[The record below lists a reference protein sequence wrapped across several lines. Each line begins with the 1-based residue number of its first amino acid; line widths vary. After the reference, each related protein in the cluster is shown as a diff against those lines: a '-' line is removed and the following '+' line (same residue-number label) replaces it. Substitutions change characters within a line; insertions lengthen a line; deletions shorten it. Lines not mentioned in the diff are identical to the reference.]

1 MAGRLTEQLRKATRE
16 QSRLHPVDMDDGLDG
31 GRGETESDRAHG
43 PFGWVSLL
51 VVAALVVGGWFVM
64 RQLQADSKMQDC
76 VMSGRKNCAPVD
88 TDSMH
93 GTSTPP

>member
-16 QSRLHPVDMDDGLDG
+16 QSRLHPVDTDDVLG
-31 GRGETESDRAHG
+31 GGDGETETGRAHS

-51 VVAALVVGGWFVM
+51 VVAVLVVGGWFVI

>member
-1 MAGRLTEQLRKATRE
+1 MAGRLTDELRKATRE
-16 QSRLHPVDMDDGLDG
+16 QSRLRPVATEDDLG
-31 GRGETESDRAHG
+31 GEADSDRSRS

-51 VVAALVVGGWFVM
+51 VVAALVLGGWFVI

-76 VMSGRKNCAPVD
+76 IMSGRKNCAPVD